1 MFSKKNIVDFFW
13 YYTVVLHCMRIK
25 WVFSQFLWIPMICNS
40 SWCSCFYTNP
50 NTSVNIVPQGF
61 GDRWVLCGI
70 IWNRQVASCRYLAGA
85 PMYSPRVSLPSSSLL
100 CHHNICLCDIFL
112 SKQWYTSKTQ
122 RRPYIP
128 IVYYMSITHL
138 IFLLCLF
145 FRRNSYFEIKT
156 IYFTFEQKVSSYLS
170 SRMSLVTIEIL
181 TIRRCHK
188 C

>member
-1 MFSKKNIVDFFW
+1 
-13 YYTVVLHCMRIK
+13 
-25 WVFSQFLWIPMICNS
+25 MICNS
-40 SWCSCFYTNP
+40 SWCSYFYTNP

-138 IFLLCLF
+138 IFFTVSRFHKKQWFWNQKTSILHLNRKFLHIFLAECLLWQSRYWPF
-145 FRRNSYFEIKT
+145 ADATS
-156 IYFTFEQKVSSYLS
+156 VSIAAQCPPA
-170 SRMSLVTIEIL
+170 R
-181 TIRRCHK
+181 
-188 C
+188 

>member
-1 MFSKKNIVDFFW
+1 MFSKKNILEFIFANDRFDIIQ
-13 YYTVVLHCMRIK
+13 LNK

-70 IWNRQVASCRYLAGA
+70 IWSRQVASCRYLAGA

-100 CHHNICLCDIFL
+100 CHHNICLCDIFPP
-112 SKQWYTSKTQ
+112 KQWYTSKTQ

-181 TIRRCHK
+181 TIRRGHK